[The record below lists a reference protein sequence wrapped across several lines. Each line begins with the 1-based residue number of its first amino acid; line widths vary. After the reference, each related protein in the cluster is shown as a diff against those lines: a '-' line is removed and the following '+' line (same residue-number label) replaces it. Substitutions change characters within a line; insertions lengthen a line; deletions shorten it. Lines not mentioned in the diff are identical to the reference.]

1 MKKKFLS
8 LVLVLLCMLTA
19 VGCSIRKIEPL
30 PTMDDYKDS
39 AAKYSLEVTD
49 KSVTGI
55 ACAQGRNDSLYTEF
69 YVFDEQETAIS
80 MYTKISGEID
90 GYFISDDKQK
100 TETSKG
106 GKQECRIKDSK
117 NAATVIRKDNVIIY
131 VYVVDAEH
139 IGDEDAFIK
148 DLGL

>member
-55 ACAQGRNDSLYTEF
+55 ACAQGRNLITEKYGRMMESTAPDRYAEIADSF
-69 YVFDEQETAIS
+69 P
-80 MYTKISGEID
+80 EIPEMKKRRTYD
-90 GYFISDDKQK
+90 Y
-100 TETSKG
+100 
-106 GKQECRIKDSK
+106 
-117 NAATVIRKDNVIIY
+117 AAPCQ
-131 VYVVDAEH
+131 
-139 IGDEDAFIK
+139 
-148 DLGL
+148 